1 MSDYILSCCSTVD
14 LTPEHMQRRN
24 LAYACFHFQLDGK
37 DYMDDLGQ
45 SMKLSDFYAAMQ
57 AGADT
62 ATSQINTAEYLDY
75 FSRFLEQG
83 KDVLHVCLSSGLS
96 GSFNSANSAALI
108 ARERYPE
115 RKIYIVDSLA
125 ASSGFGLLMDTAAD
139 LLFYS
144 VMMLRL
150 LPEMIALLPV
160 WIWYLVAF
168 AVVLR
173 LAGYAVVALRFHC
186 FAAAHTWGSKLC
198 GGTIFLIPYLLRTPA
213 GTVYCVSTAV
223 VAVLSAAET
232 LALHV
237 LSTESRTDVRGLWQ
251 LAAARERPSEE

>member
-1 MSDYILSCCSTVD
+1 MTERGKILTAANACTALRIPASVALIFLRPMSAAFYVLYTLCGVTDV
-14 LTPEHMQRRN
+14 
-24 LAYACFHFQLDGK
+24 LDGW
-37 DYMDDLGQ
+37 LARRTGTACAFGA
-45 SMKLSDFYAAMQ
+45 KL
-57 AGADT
+57 
-62 ATSQINTAEYLDY
+62 
-75 FSRFLEQG
+75 
-83 KDVLHVCLSSGLS
+83 
-96 GSFNSANSAALI
+96 
-108 ARERYPE
+108 
-115 RKIYIVDSLA
+115 
-125 ASSGFGLLMDTAAD
+125 DTAAD

-223 VAVLSAAET
+223 VAVLSATET